1 MIRRTLAFTVM
12 GCLMLLVL
20 PAVASADT
28 IVPAGRSVV
37 EVTVVGEDVTLD
49 GTSRGGVIVIDG
61 NLTIGPHGRAMQG
74 VTLIGGRL
82 VTAPGGEIRGDVFQ
96 LAGPIPHPPGW
107 MLAAI
112 GAALLAARLV
122 MVWVV
127 YRIARLLSSRP
138 TTATMLAASRRR
150 PIRSAVVGA
159 LLAAG
164 LLAAGILLALSVV
177 GLIFAAALVG
187 VLLLAASLGV
197 AFALRGTDDD
207 PEQATTIMIA
217 LAVPLIGDALLALA
231 SIVALGAAFHY
242 LVDERDARTTPI
254 PTES

>member
-1 MIRRTLAFTVM
+1 MRRTLAVVVL
-12 GCLMLLVL
+12 GCVFLLAL
-20 PAVASADT
+20 PGVALADT
-28 IVPAGRSVV
+28 VVPAGRSVV
-37 EVTVVGEDVTLD
+37 EVTVVGEDVTLN
-49 GTSRGGVIVIDG
+49 GTSQGSVIVVDG
-61 NLTIGPHGRAMQG
+61 NLTIGPHGRALQG

-82 VTAPGGEIRGDVFQ
+82 VTVPGGEIRGDVFQ
-96 LAGPIPHPPGW
+96 LAGPIPHPSGW
-107 MLAAI
+107 MLAAV

-122 MVWVV
+122 MVWLIF
-127 YRIARLLSSRP
+127 RIARMLSSRP

-164 LLAAGILLALSVV
+164 LLAACILLALSVV

-197 AFALRGTDDD
+197 AFALRGTGDDQ
-207 PEQATTIMIA
+207 EQTTTIMIA

-231 SIVALGAAFHY
+231 TIVALGAAFHY
-242 LVDERDARTTPI
+242 LVDERDAHTTPI

>member
-1 MIRRTLAFTVM
+1 
-12 GCLMLLVL
+12 
-20 PAVASADT
+20 
-28 IVPAGRSVV
+28 
-37 EVTVVGEDVTLD
+37 
-49 GTSRGGVIVIDG
+49 
-61 NLTIGPHGRAMQG
+61 
-74 VTLIGGRL
+74 
-82 VTAPGGEIRGDVFQ
+82 
-96 LAGPIPHPPGW
+96 
-107 MLAAI
+107 MLAAV
-112 GAALLAARLV
+112 GAVLLAARLV
-122 MVWVV
+122 MVWLVF
-127 YRIARLLSSRP
+127 RIARMLSSWP
-138 TTATMLAASRRR
+138 TTVTMLVASPRR

-197 AFALRGTDDD
+197 AFALRGTGDDQ
-207 PEQATTIMIA
+207 EQATTILVA

>member
-1 MIRRTLAFTVM
+1 MIRRALALIIL
-12 GCLMLLVL
+12 GCVMLLAV
-20 PAVASADT
+20 PAVANADT

-49 GTSRGGVIVIDG
+49 GTSRGSVIVIDG
-61 NLTIGPHGRAMQG
+61 NLTIGEHGRAMQG

-82 VTAPGGEIRGDVFQ
+82 VTVPGGEIRGDVFQ
-96 LAGPIPHPPGW
+96 LAGPIPHPSGW

-122 MVWVV
+122 MVWIVF
-127 YRIARLLSSRP
+127 RIARMLSSWP

-164 LLAAGILLALSVV
+164 LLAAAILLALSVV

-197 AFALRGTDDD
+197 AFALGTGGDQ
-207 PEQATTIMIA
+207 EQATTIMIA

-231 SIVALGAAFHY
+231 SIVAMGAAFHY

-254 PTES
+254 PTQS